1 MSWTNAVVTE
11 AGLALQAKLVDG
23 QTLGFLRVAAG
34 TGTVDPASLANQTA
48 LVNEKQTLTFQPPNV
63 LDGAK
68 IKVPVMLNNIG
79 LETGYTMQQ
88 LGFFADDPDDGEI
101 LYAIVQDEVGD
112 TVPSQ
117 TESPGFV
124 IEWAFVFQY
133 GNAGSVTVTL
143 DPVGLVSIGMVGQPG
158 GVAGLG
164 ENGAVPIEQGGTG
177 ATTSQDAV
185 DALGALF
192 AIAAAAAYD
201 PEGSYAV
208 GDYCTNGGKLHKC
221 YTAIPDGEPW
231 TAEHWTETTVAAE
244 LAEVR
249 ASLSNKQDLIW
260 LGIAEMDADLN
271 DLKQIGTTAIHGTS
285 KNVPPDVIPGNWGL
299 LTVSANSKNGQVGCT
314 QHLSIMVT
322 EGYFPQIY
330 ERNWNGLNWSK
341 WARIAT
347 ATPPQEHAIV
357 PKNGATLIDGMKN
370 VFSKD
375 QFGKL
380 ELHVGMNFSSVPA
393 KGTEI
398 FSLPQSFAPVG
409 GIVAGSMVLSM
420 GTACYPAFLTVNTDG
435 AVVLQHNVTDYS
447 GQIDLFGFMC
457 FGTGGTK

>member
-1 MSWTNAVVTE
+1 MSKLTEVLKLLCYDPETDGNLTFNVTE
-11 AGLALQAKLVDG
+11 ALTKNWEKIDQLVLLAV
-23 QTLGFLRVAAG
+23 
-34 TGTVDPASLANQTA
+34 
-48 LVNEKQTLTFQPPNV
+48 
-63 LDGAK
+63 
-68 IKVPVMLNNIG
+68 
-79 LETGYTMQQ
+79 
-88 LGFFADDPDDGEI
+88 
-101 LYAIVQDEVGD
+101 
-112 TVPSQ
+112 
-117 TESPGFV
+117 
-124 IEWAFVFQY
+124 
-133 GNAGSVTVTL
+133 
-143 DPVGLVSIGMVGQPG
+143 
-158 GVAGLG
+158 
-164 ENGAVPIEQGGTG
+164 
-177 ATTSQDAV
+177 
-185 DALGALF
+185 
-192 AIAAAAAYD
+192 AAAAAYD

-208 GDYCTNGGKLHKC
+208 GDYCTHGGGLHKC
-221 YTAIPDGEPW
+221 GTPIPDGEPW
-231 TAEHWTETTVAAE
+231 NAEHWTETSVAEE

-357 PKNGATLIDGMKN
+357 PKHGATLIDGMKN

-398 FSLPQSFAPVG
+398 FSLPQSFAPAG
-409 GIVAGSMVLSM
+409 GIDAGATVLSM